1 MFFDVL
7 TLFPSMFDGILN
19 ESILARAIK
28 NGLISVKTDNI
39 RDYTTDRHNTVDDE
53 AYGGEPG
60 MVMKPEPTAAA
71 IKAARERHGGEN
83 FRVIYMSP
91 HGKVIEHET
100 VARLAKLD
108 GLVLLCGRYKGID
121 QRVIDKYVDEE
132 LSLGDF
138 VLSGGEIPAMALID
152 AVSRLLDGVLGNC
165 ASASRDSHYDG
176 LLSAPCFTRPEVFE
190 GISVPNVLISGNHAN
205 IAKWREDEAKRIT
218 AERRFDLWQKYESK
232 NKIYQRELDFH
243 L

>member
-7 TLFPSMFDGILN
+7 TLFPNMFDGILS
-19 ESILARAIK
+19 ESILSRAIK

-39 RDYTTDRHNTVDDE
+39 RDYTTDKHNTADDE

-60 MVMKPEPTAAA
+60 MVMKPEPASAA
-71 IKAARERHGGEN
+71 IKAARKRHSGKN
-83 FRVIYMSP
+83 FLVIYMSP
-91 HGKVIEHET
+91 HGKVMEHET

-108 GLVLLCGRYKGID
+108 GLVILCGHYKGID

-152 AVSRLLDGVLGNC
+152 SVSRLVDGVLGNG

-176 LLSAPCFTRPEVFE
+176 LLSAPCFTRPEIFE
-190 GISVPNVLISGNHAN
+190 EMSVPSVLISGNHAN
-205 IAKWREDEAKRIT
+205 IAKWHEDEAKRIT
-218 AERRFDLWQKYESK
+218 KEKRFDLWQKYESK
-232 NKIYQRELDFH
+232 NK
-243 L
+243 

>member
-7 TLFPSMFDGILN
+7 TLFPKMFDGILS

-28 NGLISVKTDNI
+28 KGLISVKTDNI
-39 RDYTTDRHNTVDDE
+39 RDYTTDKHNTADDE

-71 IKAARERHGGEN
+71 IKAARDRHKGEN

-91 HGKVIEHET
+91 HGKIIDHEK
-100 VARLAKLD
+100 VVELSELD
-108 GLVLLCGRYKGID
+108 GLVLLCGHYKGID
-121 QRVIDKYVDEE
+121 RRVIDKYADEE

-152 AVSRLLDGVLGNC
+152 SVSRMIAGVLGNS
-165 ASASRDSHYDG
+165 ASAAKDSHFDG
-176 LLSAPCFTRPEVFE
+176 LLSAPCYTRPEEFE
-190 GISVPNVLISGNHAN
+190 GMSVPSVLISGNHAN
-205 IAKWREDEAKRIT
+205 IAKWHEEEAKRIT
-218 AERRFDLWQKYESK
+218 KEKRFDLWQKYESK
-232 NKIYQRELDFH
+232 K
-243 L
+243 